1 MCSFSIKFYWF
12 QNDPLL
18 YNEGVSN
25 WLRKRVLRFAR
36 VTVINARSDTDDDG
50 GNEVMG
56 DHVSASPR
64 GVILIAVTIVIVLI
78 VRV

>member
-1 MCSFSIKFYWF
+1 LCWF
-12 QNDPLL
+12 QNDSLP
-18 YNEGVSN
+18 YNEGVPN
-25 WLRKRVLRFAR
+25 WLRTRAVWLTS
-36 VTVINARSDTDDDG
+36 VTVINVRSNTDDDG

-64 GVILIAVTIVIVLI
+64 EVILVAVTIVIVLI